1 MAVIKPF
8 RGIRFNENISGD
20 LGSNICPP
28 FDAITPELFSSLCE
42 RSPYNIV
49 RLELAREDYS
59 ERSYDQA
66 VITQTKWLETGVL
79 VRDNKPSIYVT
90 EEKFIF
96 EGNPFS
102 RLGLISAVRLEDY
115 DSKII
120 LPHENT
126 RSEWVDD
133 RVTLMEK
140 VNANYSP
147 LLLLFRDDSRNTV
160 GAILRAVSGGKPD
173 AIYKTEDMPET
184 KLWRITDKGT
194 IEVLSS
200 VLQDS
205 QLYIADGHHR
215 YEAAL
220 RYRGGVRSHREILS
234 SESLNYRIM
243 LLVSIDQPGLIT
255 RGYHRVIHGISEK
268 QGNEILDILKN
279 KCILDDCESN
289 NVKST
294 SDFIDMLG
302 KRAGDEVC
310 FGIYGPQVGRFRM
323 VKAKGNMRNEN
334 DLYKS
339 EYSWVQR
346 EIFSKT
352 FENEDSGK
360 YINPVYDAEEV
371 VKAVDTGKGYLGVL
385 MRPTNVDEFVSIV
398 TRGWRLPAKATN
410 FFPKPP
416 AGMVMQNLYGDL

>member
-8 RGIRFNENISGD
+8 RGIRFNENVSGD
-20 LGSNICPP
+20 PGSNICPP
-28 FDAITPELFSSLCE
+28 FDAITPELYSSLYE

-49 RLELAREDYS
+49 RLELVREDYS
-59 ERSYDQA
+59 DRSYDQA
-66 VITQTKWLETGVL
+66 AITQNKWLESDIL
-79 VRDNKPSIYVT
+79 VRDDKPSIYVT

-96 EGNPFS
+96 EGNSFN
-102 RLGLISAVRLEDY
+102 RLGLISAVRLEEY

-133 RVTLMEK
+133 RVKLMEK

-147 LLLLFRDDSRNTV
+147 LLLLFRDDLRNTV
-160 GAILRAVSGGKPD
+160 GAILRAVSGGKAD
-173 AIYKTEDMPET
+173 AIYKAEDMPEIR
-184 KLWRITDKGT
+184 LWRITDKGT

-200 VLQDS
+200 VLKDS

-220 RYRGGVRSHREILS
+220 RYRGGIRSHREILS
-234 SESLNYRIM
+234 SESINYRIM

-255 RGYHRVIHGISEK
+255 RGYHRLIHGISVK

-279 KCILDDCESN
+279 KCTLYDWEGTSA
-289 NVKST
+289 KST
-294 SDFIDMLG
+294 SDFIDLLG
-302 KRAGDEVC
+302 KRVDDEVY
-310 FGIYGPQVGRFRM
+310 FGLYGPQVGRFRV
-323 VKAKGNMRNEN
+323 VKAKDKMRNKN

-346 EIFSKT
+346 EIFSKI
-352 FENEDSGK
+352 FENEDGTK
-360 YINPVYDAEEV
+360 YINPVYEAEEV
-371 VKAVDTGKGYLGVL
+371 VKSVDTGNGYLGVL
-385 MRPTNVDEFVSIV
+385 MRPTNIDEFVSIV